1 MAVKEGRR
9 LSEDKRLPSAS
20 DPLSQHPNLRVI
32 TSQAAYALTDIV
44 ITFTIDNEDKVEMG
58 SKFTE
63 SVSVV
68 VFAPHTAE

>member
-9 LSEDKRLPSAS
+9 FSEDKRFPSAS
-20 DPLSQHPNLRVI
+20 NPLSQHTDLRII

-44 ITFTIDNEDKVEMG
+44 ITFTIDNEDKMEMG

-63 SVSVV
+63 NVNVV